1 MEEFME
7 DICKR
12 VKKIRQENFM
22 TQVEF
27 AKSLGVTNAH
37 ISKIEKGGTVPSEA
51 LIKLIS
57 KEYRL
62 NENWLKSG
70 EEPEFLEDLEL
81 LADDKSSD
89 FIDILNNN
97 HRDNSPT
104 TDILMTDIEIIFANI
119 CNVSGLDENIK
130 LQYLN
135 ILKEMAEI
143 IDKNNRFIKSVLK
156 SKQMSLKEL
165 NTEELKNYKLKV
177 NKAIDAF
184 INMLKPYK
192 IN

>member
-1 MEEFME
+1 ME

-81 LADDKSSD
+81 LADDNSSD

-143 IDKNNRFIKSVLK
+143 IDKNNRFIKSELK